1 VIHRSLTTGDVDE
14 RSSTSP
20 KKKFGV
26 ASSTQPSKKKKLFW
40 CMGLPLLLDPGDDP
54 LDPGF
59 QTPFKRASF
68 NLFITLFK

>member
-1 VIHRSLTTGDVDE
+1 MKGHLRHL
-14 RSSTSP
+14 
-20 KKKFGV
+20 KKNLV
-26 ASSTQPSKKKKLFW
+26 LRHPLNQVRKKKLFW